1 MLASNKTP
9 GLYAG
14 DYYGA
19 AQKRWEEVEYLY
31 KASDEGISDFWLMV
45 TYLSVVH
52 IECLLT
58 AVALREYQL
67 AGSPEPGLIVNHDLA
82 TLISL
87 TTLSS
92 NTGVYNDM
100 STVINTWKYW
110 PKDLRYLGDVGWEA
124 RIAHF
129 GISDKNGALYSR
141 ELIAKETY
149 SATLN
154 IKKEGDK
161 LWLTLTP

>member
-19 AQKRWEEVEYLY
+19 AQKRWEEVEHLF
-31 KASDEGISDFWLMV
+31 KASDEGTNDYWLMV

-58 AVALREYQL
+58 AIALKEHQI
-67 AGSPEPGLIVNHDLA
+67 AGNREPGLVINHDLT

-87 TTLSS
+87 TTLSG
-92 NTGVYNDM
+92 NTAVYNDM

-110 PKDLRYLGDVGWEA
+110 PKDLRYLGDHGWEA
-124 RIAHF
+124 RIAHYH
-129 GISDKNGALYSR
+129 ISDKTGGPVSR
-141 ELIAKETY
+141 EFIGKETY

-154 IKKEGDK
+154 IKKEGDR
-161 LWLTLTP
+161 LWSTLAP

>member
-19 AQKRWEEVEYLY
+19 AQKRWQEVEYLF
-31 KASDEGISDFWLMV
+31 KASDEGISDYWLMV

-58 AVALREYQL
+58 AIALKEHQI
-67 AGSPEPGLIVNHDLA
+67 AGSPEPRLVVDHDLT

-87 TTLSS
+87 TTLSR
-92 NTGVYNDM
+92 NTAVYNDM

-110 PKDLRYLGDVGWEA
+110 PKDLRYLGDHGWEA
-124 RIAHF
+124 RIAHYQ
-129 GISDKNGALYSR
+129 ISDKTGAPISR
-141 ELIAKETY
+141 EFIAKETY

-161 LWLTLTP
+161 LWSTFTP